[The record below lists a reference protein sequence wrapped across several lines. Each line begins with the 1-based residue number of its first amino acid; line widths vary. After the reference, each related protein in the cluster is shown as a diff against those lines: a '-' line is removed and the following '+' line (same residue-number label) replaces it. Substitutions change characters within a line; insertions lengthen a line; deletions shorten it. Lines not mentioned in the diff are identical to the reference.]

1 MASDFYDRVVPNE
14 DDFFGKSKIN
24 AAGLINLTLENLWV
38 KVYQTQS
45 KCNLGECNRHLNS
58 IWLILGG
65 DLNSDDKKAKQY
77 HAIDEAIGK
86 AGNLFHTRRGFGLIS
101 QDELKIIAVQYRLI
115 LEKALFLRRLQN
127 KQGKGTAYEES
138 IEDYMD

>member
-1 MASDFYDRVVPNE
+1 MASDFYDKIVPNE
-14 DDFFGKSKIN
+14 EGFGHSKIN
-24 AAGLINLTLENLWV
+24 AAGLINLSLENLWV
-38 KVYQTQS
+38 QVYRAQS
-45 KCNLGECNRHLNS
+45 NCNLAVCNRHLDS

-65 DLNSDDKKAKQY
+65 DLPANDNKVKQY
-77 HAIDEAIGK
+77 KEIDKAIGK
-86 AGNLFHTRRGFGLIS
+86 TGNLSHVHNSFGIVS

-115 LEKALFLRRLQN
+115 MEKALFLRRLQN